1 MAGQTLREI
10 RALLEQAGLTP
21 QHRFGQNFLIDLNL
35 MRKAVEAAAVGPGD
49 WVLEVGP
56 GTGSLTE
63 MLLDTGAGVVVV
75 EIDRGFQE
83 LLAARLG
90 ERPNFTLI
98 RGDILAGKHA
108 VNPQLC
114 DLLAASRPPR
124 KLVANLPY
132 QVATPLLLNLLLQP
146 HRFEHFVVTIQL
158 EVGQRLA
165 AAANTDAYGPISV
178 IAQSLATIRT
188 LARLGPGAFWPP
200 PKVDSVML
208 EIVPLDPGQV
218 GIDDVPLFVDRV
230 QRAFQRRRKVLRQM
244 LADLPLDLA
253 RRVFEDSSVNW
264 NSRPESLTPSD
275 WRRFHHSLSLLA
287 GPR

>member
-10 RALLEQAGLTP
+10 RAILTQAGLTP

-35 MRKAVEAAAVGPGD
+35 MRKAVEVAAVGPGD

-63 MLLDTGAGVVVV
+63 MLLDTGAHVTAV

-83 LLAARLG
+83 LLASRLG
-90 ERPNFTLI
+90 ERANFTLI
-98 RGDILAGKHA
+98 RGDVLAGKHA
-108 VNPQLC
+108 LNPQLC
-114 DLLAASRPPR
+114 DALAASRPPR

-146 HRFEHFVVTIQL
+146 HRFERFVVTIQL

-165 AAANTDAYGPISV
+165 AAASTDAYGPISV
-178 IAQSLATIRT
+178 IAQSLSTIRT

-200 PKVDSVML
+200 PKVDSIML
-208 EIVPLDPGQV
+208 EIVPLEPAQV
-218 GIDDVPLFVDRV
+218 EIENVPLFVDRV
-230 QRAFQRRRKVLRQM
+230 QHAFQRRRKVLRQM
-244 LADLPLDLA
+244 LADLPIDLV
-253 RRVFEDSSVNW
+253 RRVFEDSGVNW
-264 NSRPESLTPSD
+264 NSRPESLTPGD
-275 WRRFHHSLSLLA
+275 WRRFHHSLSSLA
-287 GPR
+287 GHR

>member
-35 MRKAVEAAAVGPGD
+35 MRKAVEASAVGPGD

-108 VNPQLC
+108 LNPHLS

-146 HRFEHFVVTIQL
+146 HRFERLVVTIQL

-165 AAANTDAYGPISV
+165 ADANTDAYGPISV

-244 LADLPLDLA
+244 LADLPVDLA
-253 RRVFEDSSVNW
+253 LRVFEDSGVNW
-264 NSRPESLTPSD
+264 NSRPESLTPGD
-275 WRRFHHSLSLLA
+275 WRRFHHSLSSLA